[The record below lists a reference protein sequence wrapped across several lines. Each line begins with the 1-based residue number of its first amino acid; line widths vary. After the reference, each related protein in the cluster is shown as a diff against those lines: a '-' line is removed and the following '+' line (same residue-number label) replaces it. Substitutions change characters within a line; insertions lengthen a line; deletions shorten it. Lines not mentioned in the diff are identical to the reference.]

1 MDQTNRLLISQFKEA
16 EAEAIV
22 KEISSLE
29 NQNIDR
35 LKEVFAT
42 KTELYE
48 MERRITQTLGDKLDS
63 KIDKIYWFIIGQT
76 TVMVGLI
83 LAILRIVKII

>member
-1 MDQTNRLLISQFKEA
+1 MNQAHLYKILATRFDAA
-16 EAEAIV
+16 EAEDIV

-29 NQNIDR
+29 NQNLDR

-48 MERRITQTLGDKLDS
+48 MERRITDNISS
-63 KIDKIYWFIIGQT
+63 KIDKIYWFILGQT
-76 TVMVGLI
+76 TIMVGLI
-83 LAILRIVKII
+83 LAILTIVKII